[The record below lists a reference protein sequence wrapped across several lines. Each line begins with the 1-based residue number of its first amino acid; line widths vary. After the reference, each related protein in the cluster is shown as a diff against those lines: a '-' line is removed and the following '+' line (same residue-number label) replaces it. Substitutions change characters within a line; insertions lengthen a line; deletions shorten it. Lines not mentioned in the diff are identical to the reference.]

1 MGSVEQPSRASARF
15 MPVLPWRQWV
25 GLVLLLLACAPRVPL
40 KPGWERE
47 GMGSYY
53 GRELQG
59 RRTANGEIF
68 NPSDL
73 TCAHPTLPFGSCV
86 KVTVLDSGRSVKV
99 RVNDRGPFVKG
110 RIIDVSE
117 GAARKLGMVGQ
128 GVARVRLS
136 GCN

>member
-1 MGSVEQPSRASARF
+1 MGSVEQSSRVSARLLSS
-15 MPVLPWRQWV
+15 LPRRQWA
-25 GLVLLLLACAPRVPL
+25 GFALFLLACAPRVPL
-40 KPGWERE
+40 KSGWERE

-68 NPSDL
+68 NRSDL
-73 TCAHPTLPFGSCV
+73 TCAHPSLPFGSCV
-86 KVTVLDSGRSVKV
+86 KVTALDSGRSVKV

-117 GAARKLGMVGQ
+117 GAARKSGMVGQ
-128 GVARVRLS
+128 GVARVRLQ
-136 GCN
+136 GCD

>member
-1 MGSVEQPSRASARF
+1 MGSGELSSRFGARF
-15 MPVLPWRQWV
+15 MPALPWPA
-25 GLVLLLLACAPRVPL
+25 GAGVLLFLVACAPRVPL
-40 KPGWERE
+40 KQGWERE

-59 RRTANGEIF
+59 RRTASGEIF
-68 NPSDL
+68 NPYDL

-128 GVARVRLS
+128 GVARVRLQ